1 VSEGGHA
8 SGGGRATFGS
18 FYGALMA
25 FIGVAVGL
33 GNFWRFPYM
42 AAAFGGGAFLLVY
55 CAIVLVFGV
64 PAIAAEF
71 ALGRLTRRNPLG
83 AFRAVGMPGGR
94 AAGWMVVITI
104 FVASSYYAVVVGW
117 VLVYFAYSLTGAVGT
132 ARPDALFQ
140 SLLGGFPLQL
150 GATALVLG
158 LGALVLLLGVR
169 RGIERVS
176 AIGLPLLFVLLLVL
190 LVRVLSLPGVG
201 AGVRFYLVP
210 DFSKI
215 DAGVVAAAL
224 GQVFFS
230 LSLGGTFHVT
240 YGSYLGGDV
249 DLPRSAWGTA
259 IGDTLAAVFAGFLV
273 VPAAAMFGLDLSSGP
288 PLTFVTVPRIFAHV
302 AGGTGFAA
310 LFFGLLFFAAF
321 LSSIAGLEVVIAML
335 VDEFH
340 VSRRA
345 AVLGVCAVE
354 LVLALPAMK
363 SLAWILKSDLFWGST
378 MQPLGSACALVAL
391 AWVVGK
397 GRALEEVRRGAAG
410 GGFGTLWFY
419 WIRYVVPLGIVVILA
434 LGIKDVFATFFGSR

>member
-1 VSEGGHA
+1 VHEGGPG
-8 SGGGRATFGS
+8 SGRATFGS

-55 CAIVLVFGV
+55 CVIVVAFGV

-71 ALGRLTRRNPLG
+71 ALGRLSRRNPLG

-94 AAGWMVVITI
+94 AAGWMVVTTI

-117 VLVYFAYSLTGAVGT
+117 VLVYFVYGVTGAVG
-132 ARPDALFQ
+132 AAHPDALFH
-140 SLLGGFPLQL
+140 SLLGAFPVQL

-176 AIGLPLLFVLLLVL
+176 AIGLPVLFVLLLVL
-190 LVRVLSLPGVG
+190 MVRVLALPGVA
-201 AGVRFYLVP
+201 AGLRFYLVP
-210 DFSKI
+210 DFSRI
-215 DAGVVAAAL
+215 NAGVVAAAL

-249 DLPRSAWGTA
+249 DLRKSAWGTA
-259 IGDTLAAVFAGFLV
+259 VGDTLAALVAGFIV
-273 VPAAAMFGLDLSSGP
+273 VPAAATFGLDLASGP
-288 PLTFVTVPRIFAHV
+288 PLTFITVPLIFGHLV
-302 AGGTGFAA
+302 GGMWFVA
-310 LFFGLLFFAAF
+310 LFFGLLFFAAL

-335 VDEFH
+335 VDEFRL
-340 VSRRA
+340 SRKA
-345 AVLGVCAVE
+345 AVLGVCGVE
-354 LVLALPAMK
+354 LALAVPAMR
-363 SLAWILKSDLFWGST
+363 SVGWILKSDLFWGST

-391 AWVVGK
+391 AWVVGR
-397 GRALEEVRRGAAG
+397 GRALEEVRRGAG
-410 GGFGTLWFY
+410 GSGFGPLWFY
-419 WIRYVVPLGIVVILA
+419 WIRYVVPAGIVVILV
-434 LGIKDVFATFFGSR
+434 LGIKDVFAAFFH

>member
-1 VSEGGHA
+1 MVREGGQ
-8 SGGGRATFGS
+8 GPGRATFGS

-55 CAIVLVFGV
+55 CLIVVAFGV

-94 AAGWMVVITI
+94 AAGWMVVTTI

-117 VLVYFAYSLTGAVGT
+117 VFVYFVYGVTGAVG
-132 ARPDALFQ
+132 AAHPDALFQ
-140 SLLGGFPLQL
+140 SLLGAFPVQL

-169 RGIERVS
+169 AGIERVS
-176 AIGLPLLFVLLLVL
+176 AIGLPVLFVLLLVL
-190 LVRVLSLPGVG
+190 MARVLALPGVG
-201 AGVRFYLVP
+201 AGLRFYLVP

-215 DAGVVAAAL
+215 NAGVVAAAL

-240 YGSYLGGDV
+240 YGSYLGGAV
-249 DLPRSAWGTA
+249 DLPKSAWGTA
-259 IGDTLAAVFAGFLV
+259 AGDTLAALFAGFIV
-273 VPAAAMFGLDLSSGP
+273 VPAAAAFGLDLASGP
-288 PLTFVTVPRIFAHV
+288 PLTFITVPRIFGHLV
-302 AGGTGFAA
+302 GGAWFVA

-335 VDEFH
+335 VDEFRL
-340 VSRRA
+340 SRKA
-345 AVLGVCAVE
+345 AVLGVCGVE
-354 LVLALPAMK
+354 LVLALPAMR
-363 SLAWILKSDLFWGST
+363 SVGWILKSDLFWGST
-378 MQPLGSACALVAL
+378 MQPIGSACALVAL
-391 AWVVGK
+391 AWVVGR
-397 GRALEEVRRGAAG
+397 GRALAEVRRGAGG
-410 GGFGTLWFY
+410 GGFGPLWFY
-419 WIRYVVPLGIVVILA
+419 WIRYVVPVGIVVILA
-434 LGIKDVFATFFGSR
+434 LGINDVFATFFR

>member
-1 VSEGGHA
+1 MREAGQGS
-8 SGGGRATFGS
+8 GRATFGS

-55 CAIVLVFGV
+55 CAIVVAFGV

-71 ALGRLTRRNPLG
+71 ALGRLSRRNPLG

-94 AAGWMVVITI
+94 AAGWMVVTTI

-117 VLVYFAYSLTGAVGT
+117 VLIYFLYGLTGAVGA

-140 SLLGGFPLQL
+140 SLLGAFPVQL

-169 RGIERVS
+169 AGIERLS
-176 AIGLPLLFVLLLVL
+176 AIGLPVLFVLLLVL
-190 LVRVLSLPGVG
+190 MARVLALPGVA
-201 AGVRFYLVP
+201 AGLRFYLVP

-215 DAGVVAAAL
+215 NVGVVAAAL

-249 DLPRSAWGTA
+249 DLRKSAWGTA
-259 IGDTLAAVFAGFLV
+259 VGDTLAALFI
-273 VPAAAMFGLDLSSGP
+273 
-288 PLTFVTVPRIFAHV
+288 TVPRIFGHF
-302 AGGTGFAA
+302 AGGAWFIA

-335 VDEFH
+335 VDEFRL
-340 VSRRA
+340 SRTV
-345 AVLGVCAVE
+345 AVLGVCGVE
-354 LVLALPAMK
+354 LLLAVPAMR
-363 SLAWILKSDLFWGST
+363 SVGWILKSDLFWGST

-391 AWVVGK
+391 AWVVGR
-397 GRALEEVRRGAAG
+397 GRALEEVRRGARG
-410 GGFGTLWFY
+410 KGFGALWFY
-419 WIRYVVPLGIVVILA
+419 WIRYVVPLGIVVILG
-434 LGIKDVFATFFGSR
+434 LGLKDVFGTFFR

>member
-1 VSEGGHA
+1 MVREGGHG
-8 SGGGRATFGS
+8 SGRATFGS

-55 CAIVLVFGV
+55 GAIVVAFGV

-71 ALGRLTRRNPLG
+71 ALGRLSRRNPLG

-94 AAGWMVVITI
+94 AAGWMVVTTI

-117 VLVYFAYSLTGAVGT
+117 VFVYFLYGLTGAVGA

-140 SLLGGFPLQL
+140 SLLGAFPVQL

-169 RGIERVS
+169 AGIERVS
-176 AIGLPLLFVLLLVL
+176 AIGLPILFVLLLVL
-190 LVRVLSLPGVG
+190 VARVLALPGVE
-201 AGVRFYLVP
+201 AGLRFYLVP

-215 DAGVVAAAL
+215 NAGVVAAAL

-249 DLPRSAWGTA
+249 DLRKSAWGTA
-259 IGDTLAAVFAGFLV
+259 VGDTLAALFAGFIV
-273 VPAAAMFGLDLSSGP
+273 VPAAATFGLDLASGP
-288 PLTFVTVPRIFAHV
+288 PLTFVTVPRIFGHF
-302 AGGTGFAA
+302 AGGAWFVA

-335 VDEFH
+335 VDEF
-340 VSRRA
+340 RLTRKA
-345 AVLGVCAVE
+345 AVLGVCGVE
-354 LVLALPAMK
+354 LVLAVPAMR
-363 SLAWILKSDLFWGST
+363 SVGWILKSDLFWGST
-378 MQPLGSACALVAL
+378 MQPIGSACALVAL
-391 AWVVGK
+391 AWVVGR
-397 GRALEEVRRGAAG
+397 GRALEEVRRGARG
-410 GGFGTLWFY
+410 KGFGALWFY

-434 LGIKDVFATFFGSR
+434 LGLKDVFGTFFR